1 VSGGDPFAGDATID
15 VVVVVVVVVKVEVEV
30 DVAGAVIAVRG

>member
-15 VVVVVVVVVKVEVEV
+15 VVVVVVVKVEV